1 MGNNEDE
8 KSCKPEKSSSTAPDQ
23 SNIHVYPDWTAM
35 QLNFQAYYGPRL
47 AVPPYANSA
56 LAPGHAP
63 HSYMWGPLQA
73 MMPPYGTPYAGI
85 YAHGGVYPH
94 PGVPIDTASLSLDA
108 SAKSSGNTDQGLTSQ
123 LKGPNGL
130 GMSIGNCSVDNGD
143 GSDNGPSQSGQEGSS
158 DGSNIDTT
166 EVAENSKKRSR
177 ETTPNNCKGFGLL
190 SHFVSE
196 CQSSSVDIGVLIYE
210 MCSCFSVKF
219 LADGGKR
226 RTLRSP
232 QPTREVNVDSEKGTS
247 VTVNPGNTAEKYTGT
262 VFSPTTMELRNPV
275 GTLLKPSPTNVSQMS
290 PAVPGEAWLQ
300 NERELKREKRKQSNR
315 ESARRSRLRKQAET
329 EELAMLVQSLTS
341 ENLALKSE
349 INKFT
354 ANSEKLK
361 VENAALMARLKNKQE
376 GQAEE
381 VTLGK
386 IDDKRLQHVST
397 ANLIVRVNNNGPLD
411 RTNEDAEVHENNNT
425 SGAKLHQLLD
435 ASPRTDAVAAR

>member
-23 SNIHVYPDWTAM
+23 SNIHVYPDWAAM
-35 QLNFQAYYGPRL
+35 QAYYGPRL

-63 HSYMWGPLQA
+63 HPYMWGPLQP

-85 YAHGGVYPH
+85 YAHSGVYPH
-94 PGVPIDTASLSLDA
+94 SGVPIVSRPQGPGMTSSPTVSQTMDTASLSLDA

-177 ETTPNNCKGFGLL
+177 ETTPNN
-190 SHFVSE
+190 S
-196 CQSSSVDIGVLIYE
+196 D
-210 MCSCFSVKF
+210 
-219 LADGGKR
+219 DGKR

-232 QPTREVNVDSEKGTS
+232 QPTREVNVNSEKGTS

-262 VFSPTTMELRNPV
+262 VFSPTTLELRNPV
-275 GTLLKPSPTNVSQMS
+275 GTLLKPSPINVSQMS

-329 EELAMLVQSLTS
+329 EELAMRVQSLTS

-361 VENAALMARLKNKQE
+361 VENAALMARLKNKQG